1 MFCISGG
8 CLQAPTFSSTAVKPL
23 FFFFQMQNG
32 VFIEIPKIASTP
44 AFVHLTVY
52 IVHRQKSQAT
62 LSQNRVL
69 EEFPNESAAMVVEAP
84 HLLTSLMLFLS
95 FLYSN

>member
-1 MFCISGG
+1 
-8 CLQAPTFSSTAVKPL
+8 
-23 FFFFQMQNG
+23 MQNG

-69 EEFPNESAAMVVEAP
+69 EEFPNESAAMVVEAA